1 PMVSSR
7 VNGSLGVSRGVLAA
21 VVVAV
26 VVVAVAGGLVGY
38 YVTHPPTKTVT
49 ITTSTATTVPYTV
62 KLTAPTPSELID
74 VSQVAAPDCL
84 DPATG
89 FYVQDG
95 PIFAVVFQGLV
106 GFNGSNYMQIV
117 PVIAKNWTTSDYQH
131 WYFYIRHHVWFS
143 NGDPVNATT
152 VWFSIYR
159 TILMGQGPGISNYG
173 NILYN
178 VTESSITG
186 YFIPWG
192 ACHAL
197 AYATGNNAYLSNA
210 TLCAYALANVL
221 SNFNVAN
228 STIQKIMSYP
238 NQAIVVINPFE
249 VEITTLKPYPLFLT
263 DIAAWWGFVVDP
275 TFIDSHGGVAPN
287 SPNTELCTTPM
298 PGTGPYVIKS
308 YTPGEELL
316 MVNNT
321 NYWVYYYYE
330 HGEAGEIP
338 WIIQPAH
345 IKYIDVKYGLST
357 TDRIEDFVKNIAQI
371 TYVSTITMPEL
382 VKLYSAATG
391 IPYGNWSLYIHNFGP
406 STAVY
411 YLSFNNYVWPT
422 NSTDFRLAI
431 VHALNATAL
440 LQPYYALGMYWA
452 TTYVGPIAPSFKP
465 YYNPDNLPVY
475 QYNLTLA
482 LQYLVKFLDKYGYYV
497 VLPNGTAIGDTS
509 GTQLPTINIVTIAPI
524 TTFLKEQFEIIQ
536 SELAQIG
543 VSVSLQLVTPSA
555 TDNWV
560 TPSGTPAIVDLGWGP
575 DWPDPLFQEMWPL
588 ANIINGGISGNLAW
602 YNNSLVN
609 ELTNELPF
617 ITNLTEQLKL
627 DAEVYKIM
635 YDQAPYYWL
644 PSVFSYMIVQPYVKG
659 VIYNPYSSYYY
670 NTMYY
675 VPFTATFYKTT
686 TTTTTTTTS

>member
-1 PMVSSR
+1 MSM
-7 VNGSLGVSRGVLAA
+7 NGISRGVLAA

-26 VVVAVAGGLVGY
+26 VVVAVAGYVGY
-38 YVTHPPTKTVT
+38 YYATHPKVITTTVVS
-49 ITTSTATTVPYTV
+49 TTSTATTVTTTTAVTSTVVSSTATTVTTTTSTATTATVAVVTTTTTAPYVV
-62 KLTAPTPSELID
+62 KLTASNPSELID

-117 PVIAKNWTTSDYQH
+117 PVIAKNWSTPDDQH
-131 WYFYIRHHVWFS
+131 WYFTIRHHVWFS

-159 TILMGQGPGISNYG
+159 IILMGQGPGISNYG

-178 VTESSITG
+178 ITKATETG

-228 STIQKIMSYP
+228 ATIQKIMSYP
-238 NQAIVVINPFE
+238 NQAVVVLNPFE

-275 TFIDSHGGVAPN
+275 VFIDMNGGVQPN
-287 SPNTELCTTPM
+287 AANSKLCTTPM

-316 MVNNT
+316 LVNNT
-321 NYWVYYYYE
+321 NYWVYYYYN
-330 HGEAGEIP
+330 HGMGNEIP

-345 IKYIDVKYGLST
+345 ITYIDVKYGLST

-371 TYVSTITMPEL
+371 TTVSTLNMPAL
-382 VKLYSAATG
+382 VKLYSSATG
-391 IPYGNWSLYIHNFGP
+391 IPSGNWSLYIHNFGP
-406 STAVY
+406 SGCVF

-422 NSTDFRLAI
+422 NDTNFRLAI

-452 TTYVGPIAPSFKP
+452 TTYVGPIAPNFKP

-482 LQYLVKFLDKYGYYV
+482 LQYLVKFLNKYGYYV
-497 VLPNGTAIGDTS
+497 VLPNGSAIGDTS
-509 GTQLPTINIVTIAPI
+509 GTQLPTINIVTLAPL
-524 TTFLKEQFEIIQ
+524 TEFTKEQFEIIQ

-543 VSVSLQLVTPSA
+543 VPVSLQLVTASA
-555 TDNWV
+555 TDDWV
-560 TPSGTPAIVDLGWGP
+560 TPSATPAIVDLGWCP

-609 ELTNELPF
+609 NITNELPF
-617 ITNLTEQLKL
+617 ITNLNEQLKL

-635 YDQAPYYWL
+635 YEQAPYYWL
-644 PSVFSYMIVQPYVKG
+644 PTG
-659 VIYNPYSSYYY
+659 L
-670 NTMYY
+670 
-675 VPFTATFYKTT
+675 
-686 TTTTTTTTS
+686 

>member
-1 PMVSSR
+1 
-7 VNGSLGVSRGVLAA
+7 
-21 VVVAV
+21 
-26 VVVAVAGGLVGY
+26 
-38 YVTHPPTKTVT
+38 
-49 ITTSTATTVPYTV
+49 
-62 KLTAPTPSELID
+62 
-74 VSQVAAPDCL
+74 
-84 DPATG
+84 
-89 FYVQDG
+89 
-95 PIFAVVFQGLV
+95 
-106 GFNGSNYMQIV
+106 
-117 PVIAKNWTTSDYQH
+117 
-131 WYFYIRHHVWFS
+131 
-143 NGDPVNATT
+143 
-152 VWFSIYR
+152 
-159 TILMGQGPGISNYG
+159 
-173 NILYN
+173 
-178 VTESSITG
+178 
-186 YFIPWG
+186 
-192 ACHAL
+192 
-197 AYATGNNAYLSNA
+197 
-210 TLCAYALANVL
+210 
-221 SNFNVAN
+221 
-228 STIQKIMSYP
+228 
-238 NQAIVVINPFE
+238 
-249 VEITTLKPYPLFLT
+249 TTLKPYPLFLT

-287 SPNTELCTTPM
+287 SPNTQLCTTPM
-298 PGTGPYVIKS
+298 PGTGPYIVKS

-316 MVNNT
+316 LENNS

-330 HGEAGEIP
+330 HGLGNEIP

-371 TYVSTITMPEL
+371 TTVSTINMPAL

-406 STAVY
+406 SGCVF

-452 TTYVGPIAPSFKP
+452 TTYVGPIAPNFKP

-482 LQYLVKFLDKYGYYV
+482 LQYLVKFLNKYGYYV
-497 VLPNGTAIGDTS
+497 VLPNGTAVGDTS
-509 GTQLPTINIVTIAPI
+509 GSQLPTINIVTIAPL
-524 TTFLKEQFEIIQ
+524 TEFTKEQFEIIQ

-543 VSVSLQLVTPSA
+543 VPVSLQLVTASA

-560 TPSGTPAIVDLGWGP
+560 TPSGTPAIVDLGWCP

-635 YDQAPYYWL
+635 YEQAPYYWL
-644 PSVFSYMIVQPYVKG
+644 PTGLTYMIVQPYVKG
-659 VIYNPYSSYYY
+659 VIYNPYLSYYY

-675 VPFTATFYKTT
+675 APFNATFYKTVT
-686 TTTTTTTTS
+686 TTTTTISS